1 MTAEHIGEPSAPV
14 IARVDETALLEMTN
28 VEIDRLFRSSPPG
41 DIPDGDMTG
50 TVLAFTGTTAAKP
63 LARAAYVV
71 GWQGKVVD
79 RAAGMLRNKITPFSL
94 RLIAARV
101 TLDRSWVDDR
111 PCVLL
116 DYSKTSVVASMV
128 RDEIRLV
135 APDLYLGVVWMW
147 RRRVGWFTLR
157 GRALG

>member
-1 MTAEHIGEPSAPV
+1 
-14 IARVDETALLEMTN
+14 
-28 VEIDRLFRSSPPG
+28 
-41 DIPDGDMTG
+41 
-50 TVLAFTGTTAAKP
+50 
-63 LARAAYVV
+63 
-71 GWQGKVVD
+71 
-79 RAAGMLRNKITPFSL
+79 MLRNKITPFSL

-157 GRALG
+157 GRAPG